1 MSGGM
6 MTIVFL
12 GDVVGE
18 PGRLSLYRA
27 LPGLREEFGADA
39 VIVNGENAAGGK
51 GITPRI
57 AQEFLARGVDAVT
70 LGDHVWDQSEL
81 APWLEAAA
89 PRVLR
94 PFNLQPGTPGV
105 GSLLLPTP
113 AGTLGVLCLE
123 GRTFMRPAAEN
134 PFPRALE
141 EAGRLRAA
149 GASALLVDF
158 HAETTSEKIAM
169 GYHLDGIAS
178 AVIGTHTHV
187 QTADARILPGG
198 TAYMTDAGMCGPLD
212 GVIGR
217 EREPVLR
224 GFVSGMP
231 FKLPVAGWPAQLC
244 GAVLRVDKAT
254 GRCTE
259 ITPLNRIYEQH
270 ECA

>member
-1 MSGGM
+1 MSSGM
-6 MTIVFL
+6 MTIIFL

-18 PGRLSLYRA
+18 PGRRA
-27 LPGLREEFGADA
+27 LYHALPRLREEFGASA
-39 VIVNGENAAGGK
+39 IVVNGENAAGGK

-57 AQEFLARGVDAVT
+57 ALEFLAAGVDAIT

-81 APWLEAAA
+81 APWLEAGQ

-94 PFNLQPGTPGV
+94 PFNLQPGTPGC
-105 GSLLLPTP
+105 GSLLLETP
-113 AGTLGVLCLE
+113 EGTLGLLCLE

-134 PFPRALE
+134 PFPAARS
-141 EAGRLRAA
+141 EAERLRAA
-149 GASALLVDF
+149 GACALLVDF

-198 TAYMTDAGMCGPLD
+198 TAYMTDAGMCGPRD

-217 EREPVLR
+217 EAEPALR
-224 GFVSGMP
+224 GFVTGMP
-231 FKLPVAGWPAQLC
+231 FKLPVAGWPALLC
-244 GAVLRVDKAT
+244 GAVVSIDTAT
-254 GRCTE
+254 GRATG
-259 ITPLNRIYEQH
+259 ITPFNRCYEKH